1 MWFCDKELFN
11 SDGTDGQHWF
21 QKSGPKYTK
30 LHDLS
35 DSLGN
40 WFNATKY
47 IIQKASEEESMGSA
61 FISVSENI
69 LSFSRKWGSVKDD
82 IIVSLREGSLMG
94 TYLEDI

>member
-1 MWFCDKELFN
+1 MGN
-11 SDGTDGQHWF
+11 TGSRSQV
-21 QKSGPKYTK
+21 SKYTK

-61 FISVSENI
+61 FISVRENI
-69 LSFSRKWGSVKDD
+69 LSFSCKSGSVKDV
-82 IIVSLREGSLMG
+82 ILVSLSEGSLMG
-94 TYLEDI
+94 AYLEVL